1 MIFKE
6 DRCPCPIQY
15 QLIGVECQ
23 CNIRLVGCPIGQH
36 FTIHQIWCVAHATI
50 NTGPHR
56 CKYVVRWIP
65 CRLVQCGVPWFQVVT
80 GDATI
85 KKCTDVRH
93 NNSGRNFCPFLCVSH
108 DFVDSLNDFSLQF
121 FSFVFTWRRA
131 IGRVVHGNGTIIL
144 DGMSKL
150 TERLAHS
157 SLILFLACVHWM
169 RSCMCVYDY
178 YYEWR
183 YVKRDIHVT
192 TDTTAMRVSSEH
204 TTMFRWAVS
213 SMRREQKREYKQ
225 ICCLCVCVPF
235 SLSSVLC
242 RSSVVVFVERIVWN
256 ETLDA
261 THLRPL
267 IKTKV
272 AFVC

>member
-1 MIFKE
+1 MRLLKNAPMFGTTTAAAIF
-6 DRCPCPIQY
+6 
-15 QLIGVECQ
+15 
-23 CNIRLVGCPIGQH
+23 
-36 FTIHQIWCVAHATI
+36 AHSFVSAMTLSI
-50 NTGPHR
+50 
-56 CKYVVRWIP
+56 RWI
-65 CRLVQCGVPWFQVVT
+65 
-80 GDATI
+80 I
-85 KKCTDVRH
+85 
-93 NNSGRNFCPFLCVSH
+93 FLCN
-108 DFVDSLNDFSLQF
+108 F
-121 FSFVFTWRRA
+121 FVFTRRRA

-169 RSCMCVYDY
+169 RFSVYRVCVCD
-178 YYEWR
+178 YEWR
-183 YVKRDIHVT
+183 YVKRHIHVT

-213 SMRREQKREYKQ
+213 SMRREAKREYKQ
-225 ICCLCVCVPF
+225 MCCLCVCVPF